1 MKKLSLLAFVAMA
14 LLALS
19 CDPDHLPFKIY
30 DTPYVEFYEDSFV
43 ISATGGEFIVPVSS
57 TGVDNVTIG
66 LDKEDSFEVDPD
78 SGDLTPKDGWI
89 TLVEVINEYDVP
101 TRALAKWDSGI
112 SILVEPNTT
121 GRERKALITVTS
133 FMAKDAIEVI
143 QRAE

>member
-1 MKKLSLLAFVAMA
+1 MKKLSLLAIVAMA

-30 DTPYVEFYEDSFV
+30 DRPYVEFYDDSFI
-43 ISATGGEFIVPVSS
+43 ISAAGGEFIVPVSS

-133 FMAKDAIEVI
+133 FMAKGTIEVI